1 MEFVQNFPFFC
12 IILSM
17 FSAIIS
23 FVMNGRIAKYIH
35 VAMVTA
41 VLILS
46 LATLSFVAGTG
57 ESYTFMMGHF
67 PAPWGNEIRI
77 GELEA
82 LMAVFFSLIMM
93 LSIFGG
99 MAHIDREV
107 QDSKKN
113 LFYILLDLLMAS
125 LLALIYT
132 NDLFRDQYN
141 CSLWS
146 DYDQKTGQNLCIGTE
161 IYDHES
167 CGIRAVPDRP
177 DITLQYYRTSPDVS
191 CQSSTGTDYCR
202 AQLSSAVDGHYHSG
216 NSGPWN

>member
-1 MEFVQNFPFFC
+1 
-12 IILSM
+12 
-17 FSAIIS
+17 
-23 FVMNGRIAKYIH
+23 MNGRVAKYIH

-46 LATLSFVAGTG
+46 LATLSFVVRTG

-93 LSIFGG
+93 LSVFGG

-125 LLALIYT
+125 LL
-132 NDLFRDQYN
+132 R
-141 CSLWS
+141 
-146 DYDQKTGQNLCIGTE
+146 
-161 IYDHES
+161 
-167 CGIRAVPDRP
+167 
-177 DITLQYYRTSPDVS
+177 
-191 CQSSTGTDYCR
+191 
-202 AQLSSAVDGHYHSG
+202 
-216 NSGPWN
+216 

>member
-1 MEFVQNFPFFC
+1 MEFVRNFPFFC

-93 LSIFGG
+93 LSVFGG

-113 LFYILLDLLMAS
+113 LFYILLDLLS
-125 LLALIYT
+125 IS
-132 NDLFRDQYN
+132 LFRKWPFRLISHMCRCRN
-141 CSLWS
+141 
-146 DYDQKTGQNLCIGTE
+146 N
-161 IYDHES
+161 HFFS
-167 CGIRAVPDRP
+167 CRNHFF
-177 DITLQYYRTSPDVS
+177 T
-191 CQSSTGTDYCR
+191 
-202 AQLSSAVDGHYHSG
+202 
-216 NSGPWN
+216 